1 VIELTKVP
9 SPVCYRLVDR
19 SGTFPFRVEMQLHDH
34 GEGQGTLTIRHDGQ
48 AWTHYWSHMGCQLR
62 DFLADSSDCYVV
74 RKLAPGI
81 SEALIDWDAVRE
93 LIKRKLLERE
103 CANGDPYSK
112 DHDDLG
118 DDLDMLSRLDDH
130 DLSGQSGYELLCR
143 AFKSSDFEDW
153 ELPKILNPEYQ
164 RLERCVCIEACKQL
178 QKEQS

>member
-1 VIELTKVP
+1 VIELMKVP

-81 SEALIDWDAVRE
+81 SEALIDWDAGRV
-93 LIKRKLLERE
+93 LLKQLLEAR
-103 CANGDPYSK
+103 ANDPADRYTFCELAAHLR
-112 DHDDLG
+112 DLVLTDDQQMPGQHHLLSTAFQS
-118 DDLDMLSRLDDH
+118 DD
-130 DLSGQSGYELLCR
+130 Y
-143 AFKSSDFEDW
+143 EDW
-153 ELPKILNPEYQ
+153 GLPEVPDPEYQ
-164 RLERCVCIEACKQL
+164 RLERCVRMCIEACKQL
-178 QKEQS
+178 QQEQS